1 MNRRTFLCGLTLWA
15 ASAALAAEAQQAG
28 KVYRVAVILAGSPV
42 SGISKNP
49 FLNAF
54 SQRLRELGYVEGQNI
69 AIARLSAE
77 GRAERHGDLVAEA
90 LRLNPDV
97 LVTVSSPMALVA
109 KRATTTIP
117 IVMATSIGPVE
128 RGIVPSLARPGGNIT
143 GLTIDVGPEIEG
155 KRLELLK
162 QAAPK
167 TVRVAYIGPR
177 FFWEGQSGAAAREAA
192 RALGVDLV
200 FVETAAPE
208 HIRNALVTARRE
220 RLDALYACD
229 CPATFAARRVI
240 AEFAVEHRLPAVSS
254 YRDLLHLEVTEQ
266 AAQKLGIELRRVEV
280 LGGAD
285 GLDAAFREAR
295 EAHCGAIVTIQS
307 ALFYALNCRL
317 ADLALKYR
325 LPVLS
330 SETGFA
336 QVGGLMNYGDDTD
349 GAWRRSAFQV
359 DRILKGAKPADLPVE
374 QPTKFELVIN
384 LKTAKALGLT
394 IPQSLLIRAD
404 QLIE

>member
-1 MNRRTFLCGLTLWA
+1 MRAGRTVVVVSLVGAVFL
-15 ASAALAAEAQQAG
+15 ALHSPEAQEKR
-28 KVYRVAVILAGSPV
+28 KVPRVAVLHLISP
-42 SGISKNP
+42 GP
-49 FLNAF
+49 GFDAF
-54 SQRLRELGYVEGQNI
+54 RTAMHDLGWVEGQTVVI
-69 AIARLSAE
+69 DYRGADGKGERLEELAREIVVSA
-77 GRAERHGDLVAEA
+77 
-90 LRLNPDV
+90 PDV
-97 LVTVSSPMALVA
+97 ILTGTSGAVVAA
-109 KRATTTIP
+109 KRATSTIP
-117 IVMATSIGPVE
+117 IVMAVSIDPVE
-128 RGIVPSLARPGGNIT
+128 LGVVKSLARPGGNIT
-143 GLTIDVGPEIEG
+143 GQAILSPELTA
-155 KRLELLK
+155 KRLEVLK
-162 QAAPK
+162 EALPGIS
-167 TVRVAYIGPR
+167 RVAV
-177 FFWEGQSGAAAREAA
+177 FWNAASGKAA
-192 RALGVDLV
+192 L
-200 FVETAAPE
+200 
-208 HIRNALVTARRE
+208 
-220 RLDALYACD
+220 
-229 CPATFAARRVI
+229 
-240 AEFAVEHRLPAVSS
+240 S
-254 YRDLLHLEVTEQ
+254 LHLEVTEQ

-307 ALFYALNCRL
+307 ALFYALNGRL

-349 GAWRRSAFQV
+349 GACRRSAFQV